1 MPVRLE
7 IEPFDYDDVMLVPEK
22 CEVSSR
28 SQVDVSVEIGGR
40 NFKLPVVPANM
51 STITDSLLA
60 EKLAKEGYFYVMH
73 RFDVDPVEFTQR
85 MQKELGLYSSI
96 SVGIKEAD
104 YQDVARLQEAGL
116 SPEYITIDIAHG
128 HAPSVIN
135 MVKHLRKNLPDSFI
149 IAGNIGTR
157 EAALELAKAGADA
170 VKVGIGPGLACLS
183 SPNTGF
189 GTRNWQLSAVAQVAE
204 ALQEHERFKKIVVIA
219 DGGIRNY
226 GDIAK
231 SIAFGA
237 SLVMVGGFLGGHDE
251 NPGVVIEDEEGN
263 QFKEFFGSASEYQKG
278 ESKHVEGKRLLV
290 PYKGSIDITLR
301 TITDNLQSSI
311 SYAGGKELFDL
322 RDTRYVLLKK

>member
-7 IEPFDYDDVMLVPEK
+7 IETFDYDDVMLVPEK

-28 SQVDVSVEIGGR
+28 SQIDVSVEIGGR

-51 STITDSLLA
+51 STITGPLLA

-73 RFDVDPVEFTQR
+73 RFDVDPVAFTRR
-85 MQKELGLYSSI
+85 MQKELGTFSSI
-96 SVGIKEAD
+96 SLGIKDAD
-104 YQDVARLQEAGL
+104 YQEVTRLQEAGL
-116 SPEYITIDIAHG
+116 SPEFITIDIAHG

-135 MVKHLRKNLPDSFI
+135 MVKHLSENLPDSFI

-157 EAALELAKAGADA
+157 EAALELAAAGANA
-170 VKVGIGPGLACLS
+170 VKVGIGPGLACTT

-204 ALQEHERFKKIVVIA
+204 ALQEHEKFKDVAVVA

-237 SLVMVGGFLGGHDE
+237 SLVMIGGFLGGHDE
-251 NPGVVIEDEEGN
+251 NPGFIVEDEEGN
-263 QFKEFFGSASEYQKG
+263 QFKEFFGSASEHQKG
-278 ESKHVEGKRLLV
+278 ESKHVEGRRLLV
-290 PYKGSIDITLR
+290 PYKGSIDFTFG
-301 TITDNLQSSI
+301 TIKDNLQSSV